1 LTIETPLPLAAMPES
16 TDPTTPILRAESV
29 TKRFG
34 ARKALDGVSLSL
46 FPGQWVALLG
56 PNGAGKSTL
65 FSVLTGLFVA
75 DEGDIHIDGLDLR
88 RQAPRALSRL
98 GVVFQQSAL
107 DLDLS
112 AAQNL
117 RFHAQLHG
125 LLPRQTPALIEQ
137 ALRRVG
143 LWDDR
148 DRAVRELSGGNRRK
162 VELARARL
170 ADPAVLL
177 MDEPTVGLDPRS
189 RRDLMDAARNDVT
202 QHRRAILW
210 ATHLI
215 EEAQAA
221 DRVVVLHQG
230 RILADGTPQ
239 TVAEQLGGG
248 DLESAVLNATR
259 GGPPA
264 ANHSV

>member
-1 LTIETPLPLAAMPES
+1 MRVPS
-16 TDPTTPILRAESV
+16 ILRAEAV

-34 ARKALDGVSLSL
+34 TRKALNGVSLSL
-46 FPGQWVALLG
+46 QAGQWVALLG

-75 DEGDIHIDGLDLR
+75 DEGEIHIDGLDLR
-88 RQAPRALSRL
+88 RQAPRALARL

-125 LLPRQTPALIEQ
+125 LLPRQTPDLVEQ
-137 ALRRVG
+137 ALRSVG

-148 DRAVRELSGGNRRK
+148 DRPVRELSGGNRRK

-170 ADPAVLL
+170 TDPAVLL

-189 RRDLMDAARNDVT
+189 RRDLMDAARKDVAEQGRT
-202 QHRRAILW
+202 ILW

-215 EEAQAA
+215 EEALAA
-221 DRVVVLHQG
+221 DRVIVLHQG
-230 RILADGTPQ
+230 KVLADGRPDE
-239 TVAEQLGGG
+239 VADQLGGG
-248 DLESAVLNATR
+248 DLESAVLRATR
-259 GGPPA
+259 GGSTPA
-264 ANHSV
+264 QPA